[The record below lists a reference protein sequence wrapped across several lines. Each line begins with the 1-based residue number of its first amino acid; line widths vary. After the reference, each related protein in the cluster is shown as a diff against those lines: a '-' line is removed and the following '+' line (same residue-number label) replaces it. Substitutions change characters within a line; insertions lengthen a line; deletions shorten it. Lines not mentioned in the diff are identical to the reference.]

1 VNPLDAVLVV
11 IVVAALITFG
21 RRALIRRGHP
31 PRGRGC
37 GSARPRP
44 SRGRATRC
52 RSGKVPFDS
61 KADAD
66 RVVRRSQTQ
75 RRDGYDRPLQ
85 RSYRCPHCGHWH
97 TTSQRKRARW

>member
-1 VNPLDAVLVV
+1 VSAQDAILV
-11 IVVAALITFG
+11 IVVVAVIIFG
-21 RRALIRRGHP
+21 RRALIRRGQPH
-31 PRGRGC
+31 RDREHSSGRTW
-37 GSARPRP
+37 P
-44 SRGRATRC
+44 SRGRTARC

-97 TTSQRKRARW
+97 TTTQRKRTSW

>member
-1 VNPLDAVLVV
+1 VSGQDAILV
-11 IVVAALITFG
+11 IVVVAAILLGRPALIG
-21 RRALIRRGHP
+21 RGWPPVGRGHDT
-31 PRGRGC
+31 G
-37 GSARPRP
+37 RPRP

-75 RRDGYDRPLQ
+75 RREGYDRPLQ

-97 TTSQRKRARW
+97 ATSQRQRASW